1 MKVVRKWALGL
12 LLAAVLTCIALSAS
26 AQSTSQYVPGNQPG
40 YLNPFQQAN
49 QQMNPHQL
57 QSESAQLAKQY
68 VDAKEGEKT
77 DIRKRLTEVLGNQF
91 NQHMQAQQ
99 QELDDLEKKI
109 AQLKA
114 VLKKR
119 LDAKSTI
126 VERCADQLIQDA
138 AGLGWNTPS
147 GVGANGQQW
156 YWTGPGV

>member
-1 MKVVRKWALGL
+1 M
-12 LLAAVLTCIALSAS
+12 
-26 AQSTSQYVPGNQPG
+26 
-40 YLNPFQQAN
+40 
-49 QQMNPHQL
+49 
-57 QSESAQLAKQY
+57 
-68 VDAKEGEKT
+68 DAKEGEKT

-126 VERCADQLIQDA
+126 VERRADQLIQDA

-156 YWTGPGV
+156 YWTGPGSNKGSAEKSNAGLQTK